1 MSVGVAT
8 TTADS
13 GLPRAGSSPTPAG
26 AEAGTRQAVSPGAGS
41 PAHKAETPPRT
52 LRASLGQQLVGADI
66 ITPEQLDQA
75 LAAGSQKGLR
85 LGEVLVEMGMVQED
99 AILPFIE
106 GHLGVAA
113 VRLRDG
119 MIDPIAVRLLP
130 RRVAERLDA
139 IALFRVR
146 GTLSVAM
153 ADPQNL
159 EQLDEIERITSLK
172 VRPVFAFRSSIQ
184 RTLPRCYEEGF
195 EVDTVTADMDETSVQ
210 LQADAAEVDLT
221 NVESMVDG
229 SPIINLVNYLLVQ
242 AIRAGASDIH
252 IEPSRKFSVVR
263 FRVDGQMYEALR
275 PRRDMHPA
283 LVSRIKV
290 MGKMDIAEHNR
301 PQDGRFQ
308 VTVEGREVDF
318 RVSTLPTVLGEKI
331 VMRILD
337 KENLTFSLDLLGV
350 PPDMLKKLKLLLAKP
365 YGLLLVTGP
374 TGSGKT
380 TTLYSALELIKNVHS
395 NVVSVEDPVEYQV
408 ELVNQVQVDESRQL
422 SFSSA
427 LRSILRQDPDIIM
440 IGEIRDVPTAQIAVQ
455 AALTGHLVL
464 STLHT
469 NDCAGA
475 IHRLA
480 DMGIESF
487 KIAAAVVGV
496 VAQRLVRTVCPSCKT
511 FVYASAELLETIHYT
526 GDRRRSFIRGEGC
539 PKCHDT
545 GFVGRTGI
553 YEVMMV
559 DREIR
564 ELIAHRAGTDEIRDA
579 YRRAG
584 GKTLLEQGIRLAEKE
599 QTSLEE
605 VMRVAYFE

>member
-1 MSVGVAT
+1 MPAASTRARGNAASVARG
-8 TTADS
+8 S
-13 GLPRAGSSPTPAG
+13 GG
-26 AEAGTRQAVSPGAGS
+26 A
-41 PAHKAETPPRT
+41 TPPRG
-52 LRASLGQQLVGADI
+52 ASATLGQQLVGADV

-75 LAAGSQKGLR
+75 LAEGSQKGLR
-85 LGEVLVEMGMVQED
+85 LGEVLVEMGMVQEET
-99 AILPFIE
+99 ILPFIE
-106 GHLGVAA
+106 NHLGVPAT
-113 VRLRDG
+113 RLRDG
-119 MIDPIAVRLLP
+119 MIDPIAVRIVP

-139 IALFRVR
+139 IALFKIRD
-146 GTLSVAM
+146 TLCVAM
-153 ADPQNL
+153 ADPLNL
-159 EQLDEIERITSLK
+159 EQLDEIERVTQLR

-184 RTLPRCYEEGF
+184 RTLPRCYDEGF
-195 EVDTVTADMDETSVQ
+195 EVDTVTADIDESSVQ
-210 LQADAAEVDLT
+210 LQSVGMDVDLT
-221 NVESMVDG
+221 NVEAMVDG
-229 SPIINLVNYLLVQ
+229 SPIINLVNYLLIQ
-242 AIRAGASDIH
+242 AIRSKASDIH

-275 PRRDMHPA
+275 PRRDMHAA
-283 LVSRIKV
+283 LVSRVKV
-290 MGKMDIAEHNR
+290 MGKMDIAEHHR

-331 VMRILD
+331 VLRILD
-337 KENLTFSLDLLGV
+337 KDNLSFNLDVLGV
-350 PPDMLKKLKLLLAKP
+350 PPDMLKHLKQLLAKP

-380 TTLYSALELIKNVHS
+380 TTLYSALELIKSVHR

-408 ELVNQVQVDESRQL
+408 ELVNQIQVDESRSL

-475 IHRLA
+475 IHRLI

-487 KIAAAVVGV
+487 KIAAALVGV
-496 VAQRLVRTVCPSCKT
+496 AAQRLIRTVCPNCKT
-511 FVYASAELLETIHYT
+511 FSYPSRELLDTIHYQ
-526 GDRRRSFIRGEGC
+526 GDHRRSFVRGEGC

-553 YEVMMV
+553 YEVMVV

-564 ELIAHRAGTDEIRDA
+564 ELVARGAGPDDIRDC

-584 GKTLLEQGIRLAEKE
+584 GRTLLEQGIQLAERE
-599 QTSLEE
+599 QTSLDE

>member
-1 MSVGVAT
+1 MNSTLSEV
-8 TTADS
+8 
-13 GLPRAGSSPTPAG
+13 PRAASGTPVGFGDSA
-26 AEAGTRQAVSPGAGS
+26 ASLSRNSADNATAST
-41 PAHKAETPPRT
+41 TPRSGRIT
-52 LRASLGQQLVGADI
+52 LGQQLVGAAV

-85 LGEVLVEMGMVQED
+85 LGETLVEMGMVQED
-99 AILPFIE
+99 SILPYIE
-106 GHLGVAA
+106 NHLGVPAL
-113 VRLRDG
+113 RLRDG
-119 MIDPIAVRLLP
+119 TIDPAAVRYLP
-130 RRVAERLDA
+130 RRIAERLDA
-139 IALFRVR
+139 IALFKVR
-146 GTLSVAM
+146 QVLTVAM

-159 EQLDEIERITSLK
+159 EHLDEIERITDLK

-184 RTLPRCYEEGF
+184 RVLPRCYEEGF
-195 EVDTVTADMDETSVQ
+195 EVDTVTADIDESTVQ
-210 LQADAAEVDLT
+210 LQADAAEADLT
-221 NVESMVDG
+221 NVESLVDG

-252 IEPSRKFSVVR
+252 VEPSRKFSVVR

-283 LVSRIKV
+283 IVSRIKV
-290 MGKMDIAEHNR
+290 MGRMDIAEHNR

-331 VMRILD
+331 VLRILD
-337 KENLTFSLDLLGV
+337 KENLTFNLDALGF
-350 PPDMLKKLKLLLAKP
+350 PPDMLKNLKRLLAKP

-408 ELVNQVQVDESRQL
+408 ELVNQVQVDETRSL

-475 IHRLA
+475 ISRLS

-487 KIAAAVVGV
+487 KIAAALVGV
-496 VAQRLVRTVCPSCKT
+496 VAQRLIRTVCPACKA
-511 FVYASAELLETIHYT
+511 FVYASAELLETIHYQ
-526 GDRRRSFIRGEGC
+526 GDRRRSFVRGDGC

-553 YEVMMV
+553 YEVMVV
-559 DREIR
+559 DREMR
-564 ELIAHRAGTDEIRDA
+564 ELIAARANTDEIRDC
-579 YRRAG
+579 YRRSG
-584 GKTLLEQGIRLAEKE
+584 GHTLLEQGIRLAEKE
-599 QTSLEE
+599 ITSLEE

>member
-1 MSVGVAT
+1 MV
-8 TTADS
+8 
-13 GLPRAGSSPTPAG
+13 AG
-26 AEAGTRQAVSPGAGS
+26 AGHVVVA
-41 PAHKAETPPRT
+41 PPVAAAKPS
-52 LRASLGQQLVGADI
+52 RATLGQQLVGADV
-66 ITPEQLDQA
+66 ITSEQLDQA
-75 LAAGSQKGLR
+75 LAEGSQKGLR
-85 LGEVLVEMGMVQED
+85 LGETLVEMGMVQEET
-99 AILPFIE
+99 ILPFIE
-106 GHLGVAA
+106 SHLGVPAT
-113 VRLRDG
+113 RLRDG
-119 MIDPIAVRLLP
+119 MIDPIAVRLIP
-130 RRVAERLDA
+130 RRLAEALDA
-139 IALFRVR
+139 VALFRVR
-146 GTLSVAM
+146 DALCVAM

-159 EQLDEIERITSLK
+159 EQIDEIERVTHLR

-195 EVDTVTADMDETSVQ
+195 EVDTVTADIDETTVQ
-210 LQADAAEVDLT
+210 LQTDGADIDLT
-221 NVESMVDG
+221 NVEAMVDG
-229 SPIINLVNYLLVQ
+229 SPIINLVNYLLIQ
-242 AIRAGASDIH
+242 AIRAKASDIH

-263 FRVDGQMYEALR
+263 FRVDGQMFEALR

-290 MGKMDIAEHNR
+290 MGKMDIAEHHR

-308 VTVEGREVDF
+308 VAVEGREVDF

-331 VMRILD
+331 VLRILD
-337 KENLTFSLDLLGV
+337 KENLTFNLDLLGV
-350 PPDMLKKLKLLLAKP
+350 PPEMLRDLKILLAKP
-365 YGLLLVTGP
+365 YGLMLVTGP

-380 TTLYSALELIKNVHS
+380 TTLYSALELLKSVHS
-395 NVVSVEDPVEYQV
+395 NCVSVEDPVEYQV
-408 ELVNQVQVDESRQL
+408 ELVNQVQVDETRSL

-440 IGEIRDVPTAQIAVQ
+440 IGEIRDVATAQIAVQ

-475 IHRLA
+475 IHRLL

-487 KIAAAVVGV
+487 KIAAALVGV
-496 VAQRLVRTVCPSCKT
+496 VAQRLIRTVCPNCKT
-511 FVYASAELLETIHYT
+511 FSYPSRELLETIHYE
-526 GDRRRSFIRGEGC
+526 GDHRRSFVRGEGC

-553 YEVMMV
+553 YEVMVV
-559 DREIR
+559 DRAIR
-564 ELIAHRAGTDEIRDA
+564 ELIGRGSGTDEIRDC

-599 QTSLEE
+599 QTSLDE

>member
-1 MSVGVAT
+1 LQS
-8 TTADS
+8 D
-13 GLPRAGSSPTPAG
+13 
-26 AEAGTRQAVSPGAGS
+26 
-41 PAHKAETPPRT
+41 
-52 LRASLGQQLVGADI
+52 GADI
-66 ITPEQLDQA
+66 
-75 LAAGSQKGLR
+75 
-85 LGEVLVEMGMVQED
+85 
-99 AILPFIE
+99 
-106 GHLGVAA
+106 
-113 VRLRDG
+113 
-119 MIDPIAVRLLP
+119 
-130 RRVAERLDA
+130 
-139 IALFRVR
+139 
-146 GTLSVAM
+146 
-153 ADPQNL
+153 
-159 EQLDEIERITSLK
+159 
-172 VRPVFAFRSSIQ
+172 
-184 RTLPRCYEEGF
+184 
-195 EVDTVTADMDETSVQ
+195 
-210 LQADAAEVDLT
+210 DLT

-229 SPIINLVNYLLVQ
+229 SPIINLVNYLLIQ
-242 AIRAGASDIH
+242 AIRSKASDIH

-275 PRRDMHPA
+275 PRRDMHAA
-283 LVSRIKV
+283 LVSRVKV

-308 VTVEGREVDF
+308 VMVEGREVDF
-318 RVSTLPTVLGEKI
+318 RVSTVPTVLGEKI
-331 VMRILD
+331 VLRILD
-337 KENLTFSLDLLGV
+337 RQNLTFDLDRLGV
-350 PPDMLKKLKLLLAKP
+350 PPDMLWNLKALLAKP

-380 TTLYSALELIKNVHS
+380 TTLYSALELIKSVHR

-408 ELVNQVQVDESRQL
+408 ELVNQIQVDESRSM

-475 IHRLA
+475 IHRLL

-487 KIAAAVVGV
+487 KIAAALVGV
-496 VAQRLVRTVCPSCKT
+496 VAQRLIRTVCPNCKT
-511 FVYASAELLETIHYT
+511 FSYPPRELLETIHYQ
-526 GDRRRSFIRGEGC
+526 GDQRRSFVRGEGC
-539 PKCHDT
+539 PRCHDT
-545 GFVGRTGI
+545 GFVGRTGV
-553 YEVMMV
+553 YEVMV
-559 DREIR
+559 IDREIR
-564 ELIAHRAGTDEIRDA
+564 ALVSRGAGLDDIRDC

>member
-1 MSVGVAT
+1 MPAASTRARGNAASVARG
-8 TTADS
+8 S
-13 GLPRAGSSPTPAG
+13 GG
-26 AEAGTRQAVSPGAGS
+26 A
-41 PAHKAETPPRT
+41 TPPRG
-52 LRASLGQQLVGADI
+52 ASATLGQQLVGADV

-75 LAAGSQKGLR
+75 LAEGSQKGLR
-85 LGEVLVEMGMVQED
+85 LGEVLVEMGMVQEET
-99 AILPFIE
+99 ILPFIE
-106 GHLGVAA
+106 NHLGVSAT
-113 VRLRDG
+113 RLRDG
-119 MIDPIAVRLLP
+119 MIDPIAVRLIS
-130 RRVAERLDA
+130 RRLAERLDV
-139 IALFRVR
+139 IALFKIRD
-146 GTLSVAM
+146 TLCVAM
-153 ADPQNL
+153 ADPLNL
-159 EQLDEIERITSLK
+159 EQLDEIERVTQLR

-184 RTLPRCYEEGF
+184 RTLPRCYDEGF
-195 EVDTVTADMDETSVQ
+195 EVDTVTADIDESSVQ
-210 LQADAAEVDLT
+210 LQSVGMDVDLT
-221 NVESMVDG
+221 NVEAMVDG
-229 SPIINLVNYLLVQ
+229 SPIINLVNYLLIQ
-242 AIRAGASDIH
+242 AIRSKASDIH

-275 PRRDMHPA
+275 PRRDMHAA
-283 LVSRIKV
+283 LVSRVKV
-290 MGKMDIAEHNR
+290 MGKMDIAEHHR

-331 VMRILD
+331 VLRILD
-337 KENLTFSLDLLGV
+337 KDNLSFNLDVLGV
-350 PPDMLKKLKLLLAKP
+350 PPDMLKHLKQLLAKP

-380 TTLYSALELIKNVHS
+380 TTLYSALELIKSVHR

-408 ELVNQVQVDESRQL
+408 ELVNQIQVDESRSL

-475 IHRLA
+475 IHRLI

-487 KIAAAVVGV
+487 KIAAALVGV
-496 VAQRLVRTVCPSCKT
+496 AAQRLIRTVCPNCKT
-511 FVYASAELLETIHYT
+511 FSYPSRELLDTIHYQ
-526 GDRRRSFIRGEGC
+526 GDHRRSFVRGEGC

-553 YEVMMV
+553 YEVMVV

-564 ELIAHRAGTDEIRDA
+564 ELVARGAGPDDIRDC

-584 GKTLLEQGIRLAEKE
+584 GRTLLEQGIQLAERE
-599 QTSLEE
+599 QTSLDE

>member
-1 MSVGVAT
+1 LPKSNRAT
-8 TTADS
+8 
-13 GLPRAGSSPTPAG
+13 
-26 AEAGTRQAVSPGAGS
+26 
-41 PAHKAETPPRT
+41 
-52 LRASLGQQLVGADI
+52 LGQQLVGADI
-66 ITPEQLDQA
+66 ITPQQLEVA
-75 LAAGSQKGLR
+75 LAEGSQKGLR

-106 GHLGVAA
+106 GHLGVSAT
-113 VRLRDG
+113 RLRDG
-119 MIDPIAVRLLP
+119 MIDPVAVKLLP
-130 RRVAERLDA
+130 RKVAERLDS
-139 IALFRVR
+139 IALFKVR
-146 GTLSVAM
+146 DTLTVAM

-159 EQLDEIERITSLK
+159 EHLDEIERITNLR

-195 EVDTVTADMDETSVQ
+195 EVDTVTADLDESAVQ

-252 IEPSRKFSVVR
+252 VEPSRKFSVVR

-337 KENLTFSLDLLGV
+337 KDNLTFNLDLLGV
-350 PPDMLKKLKLLLAKP
+350 PPEMLKQLKALLAKP
-365 YGLLLVTGP
+365 YGLMLVTGP

-408 ELVNQVQVDESRQL
+408 ELVNQVQVDETRQL

-440 IGEIRDVPTAQIAVQ
+440 IGEIRDVATAQIAVQ

-475 IHRLA
+475 IHRLV
-480 DMGIESF
+480 DMGIEPF
-487 KIAAAVVGV
+487 KIAAALVGV
-496 VAQRLVRTVCPSCKT
+496 VAQRLIRRVCPSCKT
-511 FVYASAELLETIHYT
+511 FVYASTELLETIHYT
-526 GDRRRSFIRGEGC
+526 GDRRRSFVRGEGC

-545 GFVGRTGI
+545 GHVGRTGI
-553 YEVMMV
+553 YEVMTV

-564 ELIAHRAGTDEIRDA
+564 ELISRGAGTDEIRDA

>member
-1 MSVGVAT
+1 MSTSITSGHLGAGG
-8 TTADS
+8 DS
-13 GLPRAGSSPTPAG
+13 VVVTMPVG
-26 AEAGTRQAVSPGAGS
+26 AE
-41 PAHKAETPPRT
+41 PAKPAKAT
-52 LRASLGQQLVGADI
+52 LGQQLVGADV

-75 LAAGSQKGLR
+75 LAEGSQKGLR
-85 LGEVLVEMGMVQED
+85 LGETLVEMGMVQEET
-99 AILPFIE
+99 ILPFIE
-106 GHLGVAA
+106 SHLGVPAT
-113 VRLRDG
+113 RLRDG
-119 MIDPIAVRLLP
+119 MIDPIAVRLIP
-130 RRVAERLDA
+130 RRMAESLA
-139 IALFRVR
+139 ALALFRVR
-146 GTLSVAM
+146 DALCVAM

-159 EQLDEIERITSLK
+159 EQVDEIERVTHLR

-195 EVDTVTADMDETSVQ
+195 EVDTVTADIDETTVQ
-210 LQADAAEVDLT
+210 LQSDGADIDLT
-221 NVESMVDG
+221 NVEAMVDG
-229 SPIINLVNYLLVQ
+229 SPIINLVNYLLIQ
-242 AIRAGASDIH
+242 AIRAKASDIH

-290 MGKMDIAEHNR
+290 MGKMDIAEHHR

-308 VTVEGREVDF
+308 VAVEGREVDF

-331 VMRILD
+331 VLRILD
-337 KENLTFSLDLLGV
+337 KENLTFNLDLLGV
-350 PPDMLKKLKLLLAKP
+350 PPEMLKDLKTLLAKP
-365 YGLLLVTGP
+365 YGLMLVTGP

-380 TTLYSALELIKNVHS
+380 TTLYSALELLKSVHH

-408 ELVNQVQVDESRQL
+408 ELVNQVQVDETRTL

-475 IHRLA
+475 IHRLI
-480 DMGIESF
+480 DMGIEPF

-496 VAQRLVRTVCPSCKT
+496 VAQRLIRTVCPSCKT
-511 FVYASAELLETIHYT
+511 FSYPSRELLETIHYQ
-526 GDRRRSFIRGEGC
+526 GDTRRSFVRGEGC

-545 GFVGRTGI
+545 GYVGRTGI
-553 YEVMMV
+553 YEVMV
-559 DREIR
+559 CTREIR
-564 ELIAHRAGTDEIRDA
+564 ELIGRGSGTDEIRDC

-584 GKTLLEQGIRLAEKE
+584 GKTLLEQGIRLAERE
-599 QTSLEE
+599 QTSLDE

>member
-1 MSVGVAT
+1 MTALTTENTKSAATVVA
-8 TTADS
+8 
-13 GLPRAGSSPTPAG
+13 P
-26 AEAGTRQAVSPGAGS
+26 
-41 PAHKAETPPRT
+41 PPRPAT
-52 LRASLGQQLVGADI
+52 LGQMLVGAAI
-66 ITPEQLDQA
+66 ITPEQLDRA
-75 LAAGSQKGLR
+75 LAEGSQKGLR
-85 LGEVLVEMGMVQED
+85 LGEALVDMGMVQED

-106 GHLGVAA
+106 GHLGVPAT
-113 VRLRDG
+113 RLRDG
-119 MIDPIAVRLLP
+119 IIDPVAVRVVP
-130 RRVAERLDA
+130 RRVAERLDVL
-139 IALFRVR
+139 ALFKVR
-146 GTLSVAM
+146 DSLCVAM

-159 EQLDEIERITSLK
+159 EQIDEIERVTRLR

-184 RTLPRCYEEGF
+184 RALPRCYDEGF
-195 EVDTVTADMDETSVQ
+195 EVDTVTADIDEGAVQ
-210 LQADAAEVDLT
+210 LQADGTDVDLM
-221 NVESMVDG
+221 NVEALVDG
-229 SPIINLVNYLLVQ
+229 SPIINLVNYLLMQ
-242 AIRAGASDIH
+242 AIKGGASDIH

-275 PRRDMHPA
+275 PRRDMHAA

-290 MGKMDIAEHNR
+290 MGKMDIAEHHK

-331 VMRILD
+331 VLRILD
-337 KENLTFSLDLLGV
+337 KENLTFNLDMLGV
-350 PPDMLKKLKLLLAKP
+350 PPDMLKNLKGLLAKP

-380 TTLYSALELIKNVHS
+380 TTLYSALELIKNVHR

-408 ELVNQVQVDESRQL
+408 ELVNQIQVDETRQL

-475 IHRLA
+475 IHRLI
-480 DMGIESF
+480 DMGIEPF
-487 KIAAAVVGV
+487 KIAAALVGV
-496 VAQRLVRTVCPSCKT
+496 VAQRLIRTVCQSCKT
-511 FVYASAELLETIHYT
+511 FSYPSRELLETIHYK
-526 GDRRRSFIRGEGC
+526 GDARRSFVRGEGC
-539 PKCHDT
+539 AKCHDT

-553 YEVMMV
+553 YEVMVV

-564 ELIAHRAGTDEIRDA
+564 ELVGRGASSDELRDC

-599 QTSLEE
+599 QTSLDE

>member
-1 MSVGVAT
+1 MST
-8 TTADS
+8 S
-13 GLPRAGSSPTPAG
+13 I
-26 AEAGTRQAVSPGAGS
+26 GTGQDAVGAGNFVVA
-41 PAHKAETPPRT
+41 PAVAAAARPA
-52 LRASLGQQLVGADI
+52 RASLGQQLVGADV
-66 ITPEQLDQA
+66 ITPDQLDQA
-75 LAAGSQKGLR
+75 LAEGSQKGLR
-85 LGEVLVEMGMVQED
+85 LGETLVEMGMVQEET
-99 AILPFIE
+99 ILPFIE
-106 GHLGVAA
+106 SHLGVPAT
-113 VRLRDG
+113 RLRDG
-119 MIDPIAVRLLP
+119 MIDPLAVRLIP
-130 RRVAERLDA
+130 RRMAESLDA
-139 IALFRVR
+139 VALFRVR
-146 GTLSVAM
+146 DALCVAM

-159 EQLDEIERITSLK
+159 EQVDEIERVTHLR

-195 EVDTVTADMDETSVQ
+195 EVDTVTADIDETTVQ
-210 LQADAAEVDLT
+210 LQSDAADIDLT
-221 NVESMVDG
+221 NVEAMVDG
-229 SPIINLVNYLLVQ
+229 SPIINLVNYLLIQ
-242 AIRAGASDIH
+242 AIRAKASDIH

-263 FRVDGQMYEALR
+263 FRVDGQMFEALR

-290 MGKMDIAEHNR
+290 MGKMDIAEHHR

-308 VTVEGREVDF
+308 VAVEGREVDF

-331 VMRILD
+331 VLRILD
-337 KENLTFSLDLLGV
+337 KDNLTFNLDLLGV
-350 PPDMLKKLKLLLAKP
+350 PPEMLKDLKQLLAKP

-380 TTLYSALELIKNVHS
+380 TTLYSALELLKSVHR

-408 ELVNQVQVDESRQL
+408 ELVNQIQVDESRSL
-422 SFSSA
+422 TFASA

-440 IGEIRDVPTAQIAVQ
+440 IGEIRDVATAQIAVQ

-475 IHRLA
+475 IHRLM
-480 DMGIESF
+480 DMGVESF
-487 KIAAAVVGV
+487 KIAAALVGV
-496 VAQRLVRTVCPSCKT
+496 VAQRLIRTVCQNCKT
-511 FVYASAELLETIHYT
+511 FSYPSRELLETIHYQ
-526 GDRRRSFIRGEGC
+526 GDQRRSFVRGEGC

-545 GFVGRTGI
+545 GFIGRTGI
-553 YEVMMV
+553 YEVMTA

-564 ELIAHRAGTDEIRDA
+564 ELIGRGSGTDEIRDC

-584 GKTLLEQGIRLAEKE
+584 GKTLLDQGIRLAEKE
-599 QTSLEE
+599 QTSLDE

>member
-1 MSVGVAT
+1 MSTSLAGGQTGTSQVTIVRDARGDGNVARAVPT
-8 TTADS
+8 T
-13 GLPRAGSSPTPAG
+13 
-26 AEAGTRQAVSPGAGS
+26 
-41 PAHKAETPPRT
+41 
-52 LRASLGQQLVGADI
+52 LGQQLIGADL

-85 LGEVLVEMGMVQED
+85 LGEALVEMGMVQEE

-106 GHLGVAA
+106 SHLNVPAT
-113 VRLRDG
+113 RLRDG
-119 MIDPIAVRLLP
+119 MIDPIAVRLIP
-130 RRVAERLDA
+130 RRIAERLDA
-139 IALFRVR
+139 VALFKVR
-146 GTLSVAM
+146 ETLCVAM

-159 EQLDEIERITSLK
+159 EQIDEIERITHLR

-184 RTLPRCYEEGF
+184 RTLPRCYEDGF
-195 EVDTVTADMDETSVQ
+195 EVDTVTADIDESAVQ
-210 LQADAAEVDLT
+210 LQAHGADVDLT
-221 NVESMVDG
+221 NVEALVDG
-229 SPIINLVNYLLVQ
+229 SPIINLVNYLLMQ
-242 AIRAGASDIH
+242 AIRGKASDIH
-252 IEPSRKFSVVR
+252 IEPSRKFSIVR

-275 PRRDMHPA
+275 PRRDMHA
-283 LVSRIKV
+283 AIVSRIKV
-290 MGKMDIAEHNR
+290 MGKMDIAEHHR

-337 KENLTFSLDLLGV
+337 KENLTFNLDLLGV
-350 PPDMLKKLKLLLAKP
+350 PPDMLKNLKTLLAKP

-380 TTLYSALELIKNVHS
+380 TTLYSALELIKSVHR

-408 ELVNQVQVDESRQL
+408 ELVNQIQVDESRQL

-440 IGEIRDVPTAQIAVQ
+440 VGEIRDVPTAQIAVQ

-475 IHRLA
+475 IHRLV

-487 KIAAAVVGV
+487 KIAAALDGV
-496 VAQRLVRTVCPSCKT
+496 VAQRLIRTVCQSCKT
-511 FVYASAELLETIHYT
+511 FSYPSRELLETIHYK
-526 GDRRRSFIRGEGC
+526 GDFRRSFVRGEGC

-545 GFVGRTGI
+545 GFSGRTGI
-553 YEVMMV
+553 YEVMVV

-564 ELIAHRAGTDEIRDA
+564 GLIAQNAGSDAIRDC

-584 GKTLLEQGIRLAEKE
+584 GRTLLEQGVRLAEKE
-599 QTSLEE
+599 LTSLDE

>member
-1 MSVGVAT
+1 MSVSAT
-8 TTADS
+8 KEHVDELASAGPANAARKDAS
-13 GLPRAGSSPTPAG
+13 VPVPRAA
-26 AEAGTRQAVSPGAGS
+26 
-41 PAHKAETPPRT
+41 KAT
-52 LRASLGQQLVGADI
+52 LGQQLVGANLI
-66 ITPEQLDQA
+66 SPQQLDVA
-75 LAAGSQKGLR
+75 LAEGSQKGLR
-85 LGEVLVEMGMVQED
+85 LGEVLVEMGMIQED
-99 AILPFIE
+99 VILPYIE
-106 GHLGVAA
+106 SHLGVPA

-130 RRVAERLDA
+130 RRLAERVDSV
-139 IALFRVR
+139 ALFKVR
-146 GTLSVAM
+146 DTICVAM

-159 EQLDEIERITSLK
+159 EQLDEIERVTSLR
-172 VRPVFAFRSSIQ
+172 VRPVFAFRTSIQ

-195 EVDTVTADMDETSVQ
+195 EVDTVTADLDESAVQ

-252 IEPSRKFSVVR
+252 IEPSRKFSIVR

-290 MGKMDIAEHNR
+290 MGKMDIAEHNK

-318 RVSTLPTVLGEKI
+318 RISTLPTVLGEKI

-337 KENLTFSLDLLGV
+337 KENLTFNLDQLGV
-350 PPDMLKKLKLLLAKP
+350 PPDMLKQLKGLLAKP
-365 YGLLLVTGP
+365 YGLMLVTGP

-380 TTLYSALELIKNVHS
+380 TTLYSALELIKSVHS

-422 SFSSA
+422 SFAAA

-440 IGEIRDVPTAQIAVQ
+440 IGEIRDVATAQIAVQ

-475 IHRLA
+475 IHRLT
-480 DMGIESF
+480 DMGIEPF
-487 KIAAAVVGV
+487 KIAAALVGV
-496 VAQRLVRTVCPSCKT
+496 VAQRLIRRVCQSCKALA
-511 FVYASAELLETIHYT
+511 YASAELLETIHYE
-526 GDRRRSFIRGEGC
+526 GDRRRSFVRGEGC

-545 GFVGRTGI
+545 GHIGRTGI
-553 YEVMMV
+553 YEVMTV

-564 ELIAHRAGTDEIRDA
+564 ELIAKHASTDEIRDC

>member
-1 MSVGVAT
+1 MSTVASEQEPLRTSVSVPTAVGDAREGDAT
-8 TTADS
+8 KGQAS
-13 GLPRAGSSPTPAG
+13 PESLGRA
-26 AEAGTRQAVSPGAGS
+26 V
-41 PAHKAETPPRT
+41 RT
-52 LRASLGQQLVGADI
+52 NRATLGQQLVGAEL
-66 ITPEQLDQA
+66 ITPQQLDQA
-75 LAAGSQKGLR
+75 LAEGSQKGLR
-85 LGEVLVEMGMVQED
+85 LGETLVEMGMVQED
-99 AILPFIE
+99 TILPFIE
-106 GHLGVAA
+106 SHLGVPAT
-113 VRLRDG
+113 RLRDG

-130 RRVAERLDA
+130 RRIAEQLDA

-146 GTLSVAM
+146 GTLCVAM

-159 EQLDEIERITSLK
+159 EHLDEIERITGLS

-195 EVDTVTADMDETSVQ
+195 EVDTVTADLDESAVQ
-210 LQADAAEVDLT
+210 LQADAADVDLT

-318 RVSTLPTVLGEKI
+318 RISTLPTVLGEKI
-331 VMRILD
+331 VLRILD
-337 KENLTFSLDLLGV
+337 KENLTFSLDLLGF
-350 PPDMLKKLKLLLAKP
+350 PPDMLKQLKQLLAKP

-408 ELVNQVQVDESRQL
+408 ELVNQVQVDESRAL

-475 IHRLA
+475 IHRLV
-480 DMGIESF
+480 DMGIEPF
-487 KIAAAVVGV
+487 KIAAALVGV
-496 VAQRLVRTVCPSCKT
+496 VAQRLIRTVCPTCKT

-526 GDRRRSFIRGEGC
+526 GDRRRSFVRGEGC

-553 YEVMMV
+553 YEVMVV
-559 DREIR
+559 DREMR
-564 ELIAHRAGTDEIRDA
+564 ELVAARSNTDDIRDC

>member
-1 MSVGVAT
+1 MSSSIISDQAT
-8 TTADS
+8 
-13 GLPRAGSSPTPAG
+13 AG
-26 AEAGTRQAVSPGAGS
+26 AGNFVVSPGAAAAK
-41 PAHKAETPPRT
+41 PT
-52 LRASLGQQLVGADI
+52 RASLGQQLVGADV

-75 LAAGSQKGLR
+75 LAEGSQKGLR
-85 LGEVLVEMGMVQED
+85 LGETLVEMGMVQEET
-99 AILPFIE
+99 ILPFIE
-106 GHLGVAA
+106 SHLGVPAT
-113 VRLRDG
+113 RLRDG
-119 MIDPIAVRLLP
+119 MIDPLAVRLIP
-130 RRVAERLDA
+130 RRLAEALDA
-139 IALFRVR
+139 VALFRVR
-146 GTLSVAM
+146 DALCVAM

-159 EQLDEIERITSLK
+159 EQVDEIERVTHLR

-195 EVDTVTADMDETSVQ
+195 EVDTVTADIDETTVQ
-210 LQADAAEVDLT
+210 LQSDGADIDLT
-221 NVESMVDG
+221 NVEAMVDG
-229 SPIINLVNYLLVQ
+229 SPIINLVNYLLIQ
-242 AIRAGASDIH
+242 AIRAKASDIH

-290 MGKMDIAEHNR
+290 MGKMDIAEHHR

-308 VTVEGREVDF
+308 VAVEGREVDF

-331 VMRILD
+331 VLRILD
-337 KENLTFSLDLLGV
+337 KENLTFNLDLLGV
-350 PPDMLKKLKLLLAKP
+350 PPEMLRDLKTLLAKP
-365 YGLLLVTGP
+365 YGLMLVTGP

-380 TTLYSALELIKNVHS
+380 TTLYSALELLKSVHR
-395 NVVSVEDPVEYQV
+395 NCVSVEDPVEYQV
-408 ELVNQVQVDESRQL
+408 ELVNQIQVDETRSL

-440 IGEIRDVPTAQIAVQ
+440 IGEIRDVATAQIAVQ

-475 IHRLA
+475 IHRLM

-487 KIAAAVVGV
+487 KIAAALVGV
-496 VAQRLVRTVCPSCKT
+496 VAQRLIRTVCPSCKT
-511 FVYASAELLETIHYT
+511 FSYPSRELLETIHFQ
-526 GDRRRSFIRGEGC
+526 GDQRRSFVRGEGC

-545 GFVGRTGI
+545 GFIGRTGI
-553 YEVMMV
+553 YEVMVV

-564 ELIAHRAGTDEIRDA
+564 ELIGRGSGTDEIRDC

-599 QTSLEE
+599 QTSLDE

>member
-1 MSVGVAT
+1 MSTVASEQEPLRTSVSVPAAVGDAREGDAT
-8 TTADS
+8 KGQA
-13 GLPRAGSSPTPAG
+13 SP
-26 AEAGTRQAVSPGAGS
+26 ESPGRAV
-41 PAHKAETPPRT
+41 RT
-52 LRASLGQQLVGADI
+52 NRATLGQQLVGAEL
-66 ITPEQLDQA
+66 ITPQQLDQA
-75 LAAGSQKGLR
+75 LAEGSQKGLR
-85 LGEVLVEMGMVQED
+85 LGETLVEMGMVQED
-99 AILPFIE
+99 TILPFIE
-106 GHLGVAA
+106 SHLGVPAT
-113 VRLRDG
+113 RLRDG

-130 RRVAERLDA
+130 RRIAEQLDA

-146 GTLSVAM
+146 GTLCVAM

-159 EQLDEIERITSLK
+159 EHLDEIERITGLS

-195 EVDTVTADMDETSVQ
+195 EVDTVTADLDESAVQ
-210 LQADAAEVDLT
+210 LQADAADVDLT

-318 RVSTLPTVLGEKI
+318 RISTLPTVLGEKI
-331 VMRILD
+331 VLRILD
-337 KENLTFSLDLLGV
+337 KENLTFSLDLLGF
-350 PPDMLKKLKLLLAKP
+350 PPDMLKQLKQLLAKP

-408 ELVNQVQVDESRQL
+408 ELVNQVQVDESRAL

-475 IHRLA
+475 IHRLV
-480 DMGIESF
+480 DMGIEPF
-487 KIAAAVVGV
+487 KIAAALVGV
-496 VAQRLVRTVCPSCKT
+496 VAQRLIRTVCPACKT
-511 FVYASAELLETIHYT
+511 FIYASAELLETIHYT
-526 GDRRRSFIRGEGC
+526 GDRRRSFVRGEGC

-553 YEVMMV
+553 YEVMVV
-559 DREIR
+559 DREMR
-564 ELIAHRAGTDEIRDA
+564 ELVAARSNTDDIRDC

>member
-1 MSVGVAT
+1 
-8 TTADS
+8 
-13 GLPRAGSSPTPAG
+13 
-26 AEAGTRQAVSPGAGS
+26 
-41 PAHKAETPPRT
+41 
-52 LRASLGQQLVGADI
+52 
-66 ITPEQLDQA
+66 
-75 LAAGSQKGLR
+75 
-85 LGEVLVEMGMVQED
+85 MVQED

-106 GHLGVAA
+106 GHLGVPAT
-113 VRLRDG
+113 RLRDG
-119 MIDPIAVRLLP
+119 MIDPVAVRLLP
-130 RRVAERLDA
+130 RRMAERSTRSRCSRSA
-139 IALFRVR
+139 TRSASRWPIR
-146 GTLSVAM
+146 
-153 ADPQNL
+153 
-159 EQLDEIERITSLK
+159 RIWNNSTKSSGSRSLR

-195 EVDTVTADMDETSVQ
+195 EVDTVTADIDESAVQ

-290 MGKMDIAEHNR
+290 MGKMDIAEHHK

-331 VMRILD
+331 VLRILD
-337 KENLTFSLDLLGV
+337 KENLTFNLDLLGV
-350 PPDMLKKLKLLLAKP
+350 PPDMLKQLKQLLAKP
-365 YGLLLVTGP
+365 YGLMLVTGP

-475 IHRLA
+475 IHRLI
-480 DMGIESF
+480 DMGIEPF
-487 KIAAAVVGV
+487 KIAAALVGV
-496 VAQRLVRTVCPSCKT
+496 VAQRLIRTVCQSCKT
-511 FVYASAELLETIHYT
+511 FVVRVGRTAGNDSLQRRPAAELRPRRRLPEMPRHRFCRSYRHLRSDGRRPRDPRT
-526 GDRRRSFIRGEGC
+526 DRRRRRHRRDPRLLPPRRRQDAAG
-539 PKCHDT
+539 T
-545 GFVGRTGI
+545 GHSPGGK
-553 YEVMMV
+553 
-559 DREIR
+559 
-564 ELIAHRAGTDEIRDA
+564 GTDEPRGSDA
-579 YRRAG
+579 SGVFRISNE
-584 GKTLLEQGIRLAEKE
+584 LEQ
-599 QTSLEE
+599 
-605 VMRVAYFE
+605 